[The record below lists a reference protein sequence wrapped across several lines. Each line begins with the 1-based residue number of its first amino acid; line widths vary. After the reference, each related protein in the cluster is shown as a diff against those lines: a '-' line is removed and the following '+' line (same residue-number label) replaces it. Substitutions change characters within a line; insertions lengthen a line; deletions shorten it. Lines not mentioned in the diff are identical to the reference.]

1 MIAGSAVRSLAT
13 GLSRITLTQHGGM
26 MRSLFGVALA
36 LVFGTTAVADD
47 WPQWMGPKRDGV
59 WRETGILDAFPSDGP
74 KINWRLPIGGG
85 YAGPAVAAGK
95 VFVTDRQLKEGA
107 TVPSDPF
114 ARGSIPAT
122 ERVLCLN
129 EADGQILWHHEYDC
143 PYTVSYPAGPRCTP
157 TVDGDRVYTLGAEGH
172 LFCLNIADGSVV
184 WSKQFQKDFHLKSA
198 PVWGFAAHPLVDGNK
213 LICLVGGEGS
223 TVVAFDKLTGSELWR
238 AADSYSAH
246 GPGYCA
252 PFIIEHNDRRM
263 LLAFHPEGLHA
274 LEPETG
280 KVIWFYEWEINNG
293 LTAPM
298 PRLAG
303 DEIFLTTFY
312 DGARML
318 KLSSDGGGVTDVW
331 KRKGKSERNTDA
343 LHSIMPT
350 PWFDGELI
358 FGIDS
363 YGELRGLD
371 ARNGDRLWKT
381 YEATSG
387 KSERWANAFLVRQA
401 DRFFIPNEK
410 GDLIIARLDR
420 EGYHELSRTHLIE
433 PTGSAQQRKVVWSH
447 PAFANKSIV
456 LRNDAEIVSASL
468 AK

>member
-1 MIAGSAVRSLAT
+1 
-13 GLSRITLTQHGGM
+13 
-26 MRSLFGVALA
+26 MRSFIGVAFLLA
-36 LVFGTTAVADD
+36 LAGPSWAED

-59 WRETGILDAFPSDGP
+59 WRETGILDAFPPEGP

-95 VFVTDRQLKEGA
+95 VYVTDRQSKPAE
-107 TVPSDPF
+107 TESTTPSPV
-114 ARGSIPAT
+114 GSTPAN

-129 EADGQILWHHEYDC
+129 EADGKILWTHEYDC

-157 TVDGDRVYTLGAEGH
+157 TVDGDRVYTLGSEGH
-172 LFCLNIADGSVV
+172 LFCLNVADGSVL
-184 WSKQFQKDFHLKSA
+184 WSKQFLKDFNLKHA
-198 PVWGFAAHPLVDGNK
+198 PVWGFASHPLVDGNK
-213 LICLVGGEGS
+213 LICLVGGPGS
-223 TVVAFDKLTGSELWR
+223 TVVAFDKLTGKELWR
-238 AADSYSAH
+238 AIDSLTAH
-246 GPGYCA
+246 GPGYS
-252 PFIIEHNDRRM
+252 PPQIIEYNGRRI
-263 LLAFHPEGLHA
+263 LLAFHPAGLSA

-280 KVIWFYEWEINNG
+280 LPIWTYEWEINFG

-298 PRLAG
+298 PRLAK

-318 KLSSDGGGVTDVW
+318 KLSSDGSSVSEVW
-331 KRKGKSERNTDA
+331 KRKGKSEKNTDA

-358 FGIDS
+358 FGVDS
-363 YGELRGLD
+363 YGEVRGLD
-371 ARNGDRLWKT
+371 ARTGDRLWMT
-381 YEATSG
+381 YEATGGISD
-387 KSERWANAFLVRQA
+387 RWANAFLIRQG

-410 GDLIIARLDR
+410 GDLIIAQLSR

-433 PTGSAQQRKVVWSH
+433 PTGAAQQRKVVWSH
-447 PAFANKSIV
+447 PAFANKSII